1 MTPFATERDLWRRTR
16 RRSPRSVR
24 PSVIVIHVEFTLAE
38 LIVSDALVRSYP
50 TWTDENGTNVH
61 QLAQIAIRALAE
73 QGLLAPAAEGDRIAV
88 LDASGTGAT
97 R

>member
-1 MTPFATERDLWRRTR
+1 VPD
-16 RRSPRSVR
+16 
-24 PSVIVIHVEFTLAE
+24 VETTLAE
-38 LIVSDALVRSYP
+38 LIVADALVRSYP

-73 QGLLAPAAEGDRIAV
+73 QGLLAPAADGDRIAV